1 MYVCFVVL
9 VADNLT
15 GIFNY
20 EILQI
25 FANFIGGIFES
36 IKDAS

>member
-15 GIFNY
+15 GKFNY
-20 EILQI
+20 QILQI
-25 FANFIGGIFES
+25 FSKNIGGIFES
-36 IKDAS
+36 NKDVS